1 MLLSKTMLG
10 VYFTSNQQD
19 STSISRSKVNLDE
32 FYVNETTDLMIMPLL
47 PNYSSS
53 LPPSDI
59 YNTDPEESF
68 AISLSF

>member
-1 MLLSKTMLG
+1 M
-10 VYFTSNQQD
+10 
-19 STSISRSKVNLDE
+19 NLDE

-68 AISLSF
+68 AISLSFWSWREVLGYEVWSF